1 MLKRTRQIEEEAVGW
16 VIRLRGDDADWEG
29 FTAWLEADPAH
40 AAAYDE
46 AALADAEAG
55 SLPPARQPAPAPVSA
70 AAAPVPARRSR
81 RFVIGWGVAAGLALV
96 AGYAGF
102 GLGPGARVLETAPGQ
117 RREVALPDGSRIEMN
132 GGTRVVLEDD
142 RPRFARIERG
152 EALFRVVHDPAR
164 PFEVEAGETRLRDL
178 GTVFNV
184 VRGPGTVEVSVS
196 EGAVLYNP
204 GREAASLRAGMGL
217 RKSTGSRLWIG
228 KIDRESVGS
237 WRNGRLIYDS
247 APIARVA
254 SELGRSLGVELHAAD
269 DVAARPFSGI
279 IILEGERGALLER
292 SAALL
297 GVALRRE
304 REGWVLTSRA
314 GDPR

>member
-1 MLKRTRQIEEEAVGW
+1 MLKSTSQIEEEAVGW

-40 AAAYDE
+40 SAAYDE
-46 AALADAEAG
+46 AALADAEAEA
-55 SLPPARQPAPAPVSA
+55 LPPAPQPAPISTS
-70 AAAPVPARRSR
+70 AAPVPARRSR
-81 RFVIGWGVAAGLALV
+81 RFVLGWGVAAGFALI
-96 AGYAGF
+96 AGYAGL
-102 GLGPGARVLETAPGQ
+102 GLGPGTKVVETGPGQ

-132 GGTRVVLEDD
+132 GGTRVVVEEK
-142 RPRFARIERG
+142 RPRFARLERG
-152 EALFRVVHDPAR
+152 EALFRIVHDPAR

-184 VRGPGTVEVSVS
+184 VRESGTVEVSVS
-196 EGAVLYNP
+196 GGAVLYNP
-204 GREAASLRAGMGL
+204 GREAANLRAGMGL
-217 RKSTGSRLWIG
+217 RKSAGSRLWIG

-237 WRNGRLIYDS
+237 WRNGRLVYAS

-254 SELGRSLGVELHAAD
+254 AELGRSLGVELRAAD

-279 IILEGERGALLER
+279 IILEGERGVLLER

-304 REGWVLTSRA
+304 GEGWVLTSRA
-314 GDPR
+314 GDLR